1 MVRQVIKEKEK
12 IVQEI
17 REKVSRSQIGI
28 LSDFKG
34 LKVEEMTGLRRQLQ
48 EAGAELQ
55 VVKNTLLRRAA
66 AADSP
71 IAPLVPKISG
81 PNALTL
87 GYADPVAL
95 AKIMTKFSQDKPL
108 LAIKGAV
115 LSGEFLSPKD
125 LEALSKLPAREV
137 LLAQLLGVLQGV
149 PTGLVTVLAGVIRSL
164 LNVLVAHRDQQAKAE
179 DAAAGS
185 VEAEGAAG
193 SNVAAEGAAGG
204 RSSEAEGAGEDK
216 VKRGKPKTSRRRHG
230 NSGQPKTPRKTTK
243 LCWQV
248 ARPAAAGAHSPV
260 KDSLLPKEEDRWPFL
275 ESR

>member
-108 LAIKGAV
+108 FTIKGAV

-179 DAAAGS
+179 DAGEDK

-193 SNVAAEGAAGG
+193 GNVAAEDAAEDEVEAEGAAGG
-204 RSSEAEGAGEDK
+204 
-216 VKRGKPKTSRRRHG
+216 H
-230 NSGQPKTPRKTTK
+230 
-243 LCWQV
+243 
-248 ARPAAAGAHSPV
+248 AAA
-260 KDSLLPKEEDRWPFL
+260 EDAA
-275 ESR
+275 EDN

>member
-193 SNVAAEGAAGG
+193 SSVAAEGAAGG
-204 RSSEAEGAGEDK
+204 E
-216 VKRGKPKTSRRRHG
+216 
-230 NSGQPKTPRKTTK
+230 
-243 LCWQV
+243 
-248 ARPAAAGAHSPV
+248 AAA
-260 KDSLLPKEEDRWPFL
+260 
-275 ESR
+275 

>member
-1 MVRQVIKEKEK
+1 VVREVIKEKGK

-34 LKVEEMTGLRRQLQ
+34 LKVEEMTRLRRQLQ

-55 VVKNTLLRRAA
+55 VMKNTLLRRAA
-66 AADSP
+66 ATDSP
-71 IAPLVPKISG
+71 IAPLLSLVTG

-95 AKIMTKFSQDKPL
+95 ARIMTKFAQEKPL

-115 LSGEFLSPKD
+115 MRGEFLSLKD

-164 LNVLVAHRDQQAKAE
+164 LNVLAAHRDQQA
-179 DAAAGS
+179 
-185 VEAEGAAG
+185 EAEGAAAG
-193 SNVAAEGAAGG
+193 NDQQAEAEGAA
-204 RSSEAEGAGEDK
+204 AGNE
-216 VKRGKPKTSRRRHG
+216 V
-230 NSGQPKTPRKTTK
+230 
-243 LCWQV
+243 
-248 ARPAAAGAHSPV
+248 
-260 KDSLLPKEEDRWPFL
+260 
-275 ESR
+275 